1 MMIKMKYLAV
11 LHCFVANTYA
21 KVLPKIKA
29 ASAQTQISKA
39 FARTL
44 KTLTY
49 VKWNQQI
56 VTTSA
61 MKIAAE
67 TKHIAMVLHMEEIV
81 KTGITLPFPI

>member
-1 MMIKMKYLAV
+1 MMIKMMLLAV
-11 LHCFVANTYA
+11 MHCFVANTSA
-21 KVLPKIKA
+21 KVLPKIKV

-39 FARTL
+39 LARTL

-49 VKWNQQI
+49 VEWNQKS

-61 MKIAAE
+61 MKIAAK